1 MITNDDRN
9 FTDEIITPGF
19 TEEIVGTN
27 GGDSI
32 HEPGILSEPTPGW
45 TEEIEEK

>member
-1 MITNDDRN
+1 MIKNDDRN
-9 FTDEIITPGF
+9 FADEIITPGF
-19 TEEIVGTN
+19 TEEIVSPN

-32 HEPGILSEPTPGW
+32 HEPGILSERTLGW